1 MCFAVKRP
9 LNAAKMLLCGY
20 VVWKQSMAGATSRKI
35 GSVGLTIGA
44 PGNENP
50 RHTCCTTGGF
60 HVLQKTK
67 LHASVPDPSISGTSH
82 VGCNGQCFPAARD
95 VTISMCMTS
104 LPDYCGAKGND
115 CTATGHTPGV
125 GTLTPRV
132 LPRVLLSPP

>member
-60 HVLQKTK
+60 HVLQKPNYM
-67 LHASVPDPSISGTSH
+67 LLSRILP
-82 VGCNGQCFPAARD
+82 FPEQVMLA
-95 VTISMCMTS
+95 
-104 LPDYCGAKGND
+104 
-115 CTATGHTPGV
+115 ATGDASRQRGM
-125 GTLTPRV
+125 
-132 LPRVLLSPP
+132 